1 MWYWN
6 NWRLGKY
13 DLVRKI
19 GSGGMSSVF
28 KAIDRESDRSV
39 AVKVLPPGLDEEESF
54 KARFERE
61 ARILMRLRHPNIVP
75 ILDFGEV
82 DGVYYI
88 VMPLMEVGT
97 LRERINSGPLKPEE
111 GANIVRQIAEALQ
124 YAHDMDLVH
133 RDVKPSNILLD
144 EDGNAWLSDFGTAR
158 VLDATANLTGSSL
171 IGTPQYMSPEQARG
185 DPVTPLADVYAL
197 GVVLYQ
203 MSTGQLPFNAESP
216 LAIAMKHASEPLPHP
231 NAINPN
237 LPEAIAHVLIKA
249 LEKRPEDRYPSATSL
264 SGAFQQA
271 LDDVYDPHSG
281 RLKPG
286 AIKPYDA
293 TLEYKPG
300 EAEVEEATDVRPPS
314 KRRSIRLAALLS
326 AIALIPLL
334 WVAARALNN
343 PAAADGGAPAVT
355 ASATIDWKATVDAL
369 STAVAFS
376 AGANVSEDQLQ
387 TAIASTLQAMVIESG
402 LSPETPAVILTPG
415 NDQTATS
422 IAEATSIAQATS
434 TAAAALGTQF
444 PTASITPSRTLTLVP
459 GVTPSRTL
467 TLVPGVTP
475 SRTPTPSRTAT
486 SQPSPTRTA
495 TGTTP
500 PTSTN
505 PPTAT
510 QIPSSTPTTR
520 PSNTPTPDVCPLI
533 SIGGFRTNST
543 IAEWTIS
550 NGTGSPIVIEEI
562 NLDWP
567 ASNFGI
573 FNVFLD
579 GTLIWASGDPSPPT
593 YISNFI
599 GSKSDRQVD
608 SSGVLEALFG
618 NDAASSGYSL
628 EIRFDNG
635 CRIK

>member
-28 KAIDRESDRSV
+28 KAIDRESDRPV
-39 AVKVLPPGLDEEESF
+39 AIKVLPPGLDEEQSF

-111 GANIVRQIAEALQ
+111 GAHIVRQIAEALQ

-144 EDGNAWLSDFGTAR
+144 EEGNAWLSDFGTAR

-185 DPVTPLADVYAL
+185 EPVTPRADVYAL

-237 LPEAIAHVLIKA
+237 LPEAISYVLIKA
-249 LEKRPEDRYPSATSL
+249 LEKRPEDRYPSAVAL
-264 SGAFQQA
+264 SEAFQAA

-286 AIKPYDA
+286 AIKPFDA
-293 TLEYKPG
+293 TLEYSPG
-300 EAEVEEATDVRPPS
+300 DHKDEEATDIRPKPE
-314 KRRSIRLAALLS
+314 KPNRRTMRVAALLG
-326 AIALIPLL
+326 AIALIPLF
-334 WVAARALNN
+334 WVAANALNR
-343 PAAADGGAPAVT
+343 P
-355 ASATIDWKATVDAL
+355 ASAGGGTATVTPSVTIDWKATVDAL
-369 STAVAFS
+369 STAVSFS
-376 AGANVSEDQLQ
+376 SGANLSEEQLQ
-387 TAIASTLQAMVIESG
+387 TAIASTLQAMVLESG
-402 LSPETPAVILTPG
+402 ISPDVSTGTPLAQLQ
-415 NDQTATS
+415 QTATALS
-422 IAEATSIAQATS
+422 IATGTTTASATSG
-434 TAAAALGTQF
+434 ALT
-444 PTASITPSRTLTLVP
+444 PTITTTPSRTVTLPP
-459 GVTPSRTL
+459 GVTPSITPTASRTATAVPSATRTVTP
-467 TLVPGVTP
+467 TLPPTSTHTPTVTRTP
-475 SRTPTPSRTAT
+475 SRTPTPL
-486 SQPSPTRTA
+486 
-495 TGTTP
+495 
-500 PTSTN
+500 
-505 PPTAT
+505 
-510 QIPSSTPTTR
+510 
-520 PSNTPTPDVCPLI
+520 PSNTPTVDVCPQI
-533 SIGGFRTNST
+533 SVGGLRTNST

-550 NGTGSPIVIEEI
+550 NGTGSPIVIENI

-567 ASNFGI
+567 PSNFGI
-573 FNVFLD
+573 FNIFLD
-579 GTLIWASGDPSPPT
+579 GKMIWAQGDPSPPT
-593 YISNFI
+593 NISSFT
-599 GSKSDRQVD
+599 GSTSDRRVN

-635 CRIK
+635 CSIR

>member
-39 AVKVLPPGLDEEESF
+39 AVKVLPPGLDEEQSF

-61 ARILMRLRHPNIVP
+61 AKILMRLRHPNIVP

-111 GANIVRQIAEALQ
+111 GAHIVRQIAEALQ

-144 EDGNAWLSDFGTAR
+144 EEGNAWLSDFGTAR

-203 MSTGQLPFNAESP
+203 MSTGKLPFNAESP

-237 LPEAIAHVLIKA
+237 LPEAISYVLIKA
-249 LEKRPEDRYPSATSL
+249 LEKRPEDRYPSAIAL
-264 SGAFQQA
+264 SEAFQAA
-271 LDDVYDPHSG
+271 LDDVYDPRSG

-286 AIKPYDA
+286 AIKPFDA
-293 TLEYKPG
+293 TLEYHPG
-300 EAEVEEATDVRPPS
+300 EDTDQEATDVSPKPEKS
-314 KRRSIRLAALLS
+314 SRRSIRIAALLG
-326 AIALIPLL
+326 AIALIPLF
-334 WVAARALNN
+334 WVAARALNS
-343 PAAADGGAPAVT
+343 PAAADGGTPT
-355 ASATIDWKATVDAL
+355 ASPSATIDWKATVDAL
-369 STAVAFS
+369 STAVSFS
-376 AGANVSEDQLQ
+376 AGANLSEEQLQ
-387 TAIASTLQAMVIESG
+387 TAIASTLQAMVLESG
-402 LSPETPAVILTPG
+402 ISPQTPTATLPSG
-415 NDQTATS
+415 NPQTATAIS
-422 IAEATSIAQATS
+422 IQTS
-434 TAAAALGTQF
+434 TAAAIAGGTN
-444 PTASITPSRTLTLVP
+444 TLVP
-459 GVTPSRTL
+459 NATS
-467 TLVPGVTP
+467 
-475 SRTPTPSRTAT
+475 TPSRTAT
-486 SQPSPTRTA
+486 LPPGVTPSITPSPSRTPTAVPSATRTA
-495 TGTTP
+495 TATLP

-505 PPTAT
+505 TAT
-510 QIPSSTPTTR
+510 ATLIPSATSTTRPSSTPTK
-520 PSNTPTPDVCPLI
+520 DVCPQI
-533 SIGGFRTNST
+533 KIGGFRATESFV
-543 IAEWTIS
+543 EWTIS
-550 NGTGSPIVIEEI
+550 NDTGGSITLSRVVLSWPSP
-562 NLDWP
+562 
-567 ASNFGI
+567 
-573 FNVFLD
+573 NVALFAMKLD
-579 GTLIWASGDPSPPT
+579 GASFWTGFDDSSPS
-593 YISNFI
+593 SWS
-599 GSKSDRQVD
+599 GSKNMGASAR
-608 SSGVLEALFG
+608 LEADFVG
-618 NDAASSGYSL
+618 KAASSGYKLDLS
-628 EIRFDNG
+628 FDNG
-635 CRIK
+635 CKVGFNN

>member
-28 KAIDRESDRSV
+28 KAIDRESDRAV
-39 AVKVLPPGLDEEESF
+39 AIKVLPPGLDEEASF

-61 ARILMRLRHPNIVP
+61 AKILMRLRHPNIVP
-75 ILDFGEV
+75 ILDFGEM

-111 GANIVRQIAEALQ
+111 GAEIIRQIAEALQ

-158 VLDATANLTGSSL
+158 VLNATANLTGSSL

-185 DPVTPLADVYAL
+185 EPVTPRADVYAL

-237 LPEAIAHVLIKA
+237 LPEAISYVLIKA
-249 LEKRPEDRYPSATSL
+249 LEKRPEDRFPSAIAL
-264 SGAFQQA
+264 SEAFQAA
-271 LDDVYDPHSG
+271 LDDVYDPSSG

-286 AIKPYDA
+286 VIKPFDA
-293 TLEYKPG
+293 TLEYTPRG
-300 EAEVEEATDVRPPS
+300 NGSEDATDVSAKPEQP
-314 KRRSIRLAALLS
+314 RSRTFRIAALVG

-334 WVAARALNN
+334 WVAAQALNR
-343 PAAADGGAPAVT
+343 PAAAGGGTTTITP
-355 ASATIDWKATVDAL
+355 SATIDWKATVDAL

-376 AGANVSEDQLQ
+376 AGSNMSEDQLQ
-387 TAIASTLQAMVIESG
+387 TAIASTLQAMALESG
-402 LSPETPAVILTPG
+402 FSPDTPLVTLPPG
-415 NDQTATS
+415 NPQTATAIS
-422 IAEATSIAQATS
+422 IETG
-434 TAAAALGTQF
+434 TAAAA
-444 PTASITPSRTLTLVP
+444 PTNATTIVPTNATTLVP
-459 GVTPSRTL
+459 TTSAVPSR
-467 TLVPGVTP
+467 
-475 SRTPTPSRTAT
+475 TPSRTAT
-486 SQPSPTRTA
+486 LLPGVTPSITPVPSRTPTLAPSATRTR
-495 TGTTP
+495 TPTVP
-500 PTSTN
+500 PTSTLT
-505 PPTAT
+505 PTVT
-510 QIPSSTPTTR
+510 LTPSNTPTTR
-520 PSNTPTPDVCPLI
+520 PSDTPTPDVCPQI

-550 NGTGSPIVIEEI
+550 NDTGSPIVIEGI
-562 NLDWP
+562 DLDWP
-567 ASNFGI
+567 PSNFGI
-573 FNVFLD
+573 FNVFLN
-579 GTLIWASGDPSPPT
+579 GKVIWAAGDPSPPT
-593 YISNFI
+593 NISSFI
-599 GSKSDRQVD
+599 GSKSDRQVNT
-608 SSGVLEALFG
+608 SGKLEALFG
-618 NDAASSGYSL
+618 NDAASSGYTL
-628 EIRFDNG
+628 EVRFDNG